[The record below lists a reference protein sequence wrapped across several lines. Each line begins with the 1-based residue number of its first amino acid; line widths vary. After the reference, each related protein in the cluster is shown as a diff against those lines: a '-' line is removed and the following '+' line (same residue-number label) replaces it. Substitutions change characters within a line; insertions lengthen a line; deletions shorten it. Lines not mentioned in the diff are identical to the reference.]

1 MVARRPGRDRGF
13 AGRSAPGR
21 ADLSRYGG
29 YPLLHCAMDGV
40 VVGPHPPICVIL
52 NTGTSP
58 LHRFP
63 RRKGSPV
70 DLSSYAELAVRLVNT
85 SSLGHEGGDQ
95 LTTLD
100 GLRALV
106 ADREHLNHGVSRHE
120 LEALRQLRTEFRAFF
135 VACSQGDGADAT
147 ARLNELLIQYPV
159 HPQLSG
165 HDGQAWHVHYT
176 ESGSMSA
183 LSGSASA
190 RRRHAWACSSTRR
203 PTAQGGTAPS
213 GAPTGRTSPRSGL
226 ASERKNPRLSHVSLR
241 QDVRRLEA
249 HQVVFGPLPLR
260 IGREPERVAEPGVFQ
275 LVPNTAGVG
284 EPRLSHPY

>member
-1 MVARRPGRDRGF
+1 MLA
-13 AGRSAPGR
+13 
-21 ADLSRYGG
+21 
-29 YPLLHCAMDGV
+29 
-40 VVGPHPPICVIL
+40 PHPPICVIL

-70 DLSSYAELAVRLVNT
+70 ELSSYADLAVRLVNT
-85 SSLGHEGGDQ
+85 ESLGHEGGDQ

-135 VACSQGDGADAT
+135 VACSQGDGADAA

-176 ESGSMSA
+176 ESGSMSDKYA
-183 LSGSASA
+183 A
-190 RRRHAWACSSTRR
+190 
-203 PTAQGGTAPS
+203 
-213 GAPTGRTSPRSGL
+213 GAAMGL
-226 ASERKNPRLSHVSLR
+226 AVRLADLGIERFGVCQAAPCLGVFIDTSANRTTRYCSERCTNRASVTAFRARKR
-241 QDVRRLEA
+241 QEESSA
-249 HQVVFGPLPLR
+249 
-260 IGREPERVAEPGVFQ
+260 
-275 LVPNTAGVG
+275 
-284 EPRLSHPY
+284 